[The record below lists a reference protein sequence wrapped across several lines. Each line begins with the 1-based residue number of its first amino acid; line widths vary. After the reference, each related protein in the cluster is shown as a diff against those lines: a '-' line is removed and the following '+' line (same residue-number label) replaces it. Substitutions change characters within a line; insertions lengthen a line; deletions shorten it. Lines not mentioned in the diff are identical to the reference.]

1 MNVRRVATLVV
12 KEWREI
18 VRDRVFFLLA
28 FIMPV
33 AWMVVF
39 GYGMNM
45 DVVNLPVAILDQD
58 RSSMSRDYADHFINS
73 RYFSFKGYLADP
85 HEADRLLRAG
95 KLRVVIVI
103 PPRFHEELAS
113 GRTVAV
119 QAILDGT
126 FAYRVRGIAGY
137 VDAITRDANQAI
149 QTRQLADRFGIPPA
163 RAQVIVQPIR
173 LEVRYL
179 YNQALRSVWSIAP
192 TLIMFTMMIA
202 PAVLTSL
209 AVVREKETG
218 SIYNIYASTVT
229 RAEYL
234 IGKLLPNVMIS
245 TVNVVVLW
253 LIALLHFG
261 APFKGDPLFFFIAS
275 ITYVTC
281 TCCIGFLVSML
292 VHTQSA
298 ALLITMILAVVPA
311 VQFSGMFTPVAF
323 LPPSSALLAH
333 LFPPMYYNNIVQG
346 AFMKGVGWQ
355 VLWADVLI
363 LATYAAALLLASY
376 LAFRKRVSS

>member
-1 MNVRRVATLVV
+1 MNLRRVWTLIV

-18 VRDRVFFLLA
+18 VRDKVFFLLA

-45 DVVNLPVAILDQD
+45 DMVNVPTAVLDQD
-58 RSSMSRDYADHFINS
+58 RSAMSRAYAEHYMNS
-73 RYFSFKGYLADP
+73 RYFSFKGYLSDDHQA
-85 HEADRLLRAG
+85 ERLLRAG

-103 PPRFHEELAS
+103 PPRFQEELQS
-113 GRTVAV
+113 GRTVAI
-119 QAILDGT
+119 QTILDGT

-137 VDAITRDANQAI
+137 VDAINRDATSALRV
-149 QTRQLADRFGIPPA
+149 RQLGERFGIAPA
-163 RAQVIVQPIR
+163 KARVMVQPIH

-179 YNQALRSVWSIAP
+179 YNQALRSVWSVAP
-192 TLIMFTMMIA
+192 ALIMFTMMIA

-253 LIALLHFG
+253 LIAALHFG
-261 APFKGDPLFFFIAS
+261 APFKGDVLFFFVAS
-275 ITYVTC
+275 VAYVAC
-281 TCCIGFLVSML
+281 TCCIGFLVSTL
-292 VHTQSA
+292 VRTQSA
-298 ALLITMILAVVPA
+298 ALLITVIIAIVPA

-323 LPPSSALLAH
+323 LPHASMLMAH

-346 AFMKGVGWQ
+346 AFLKGTGWS
-355 VLWADVLI
+355 VLWTDVLI
-363 LATYAAALLLASY
+363 LVAYAAGLMLSSY
-376 LAFRKRVSS
+376 LVFRKRVAS

>member
-1 MNVRRVATLVV
+1 MNIKRVVTLVV

-45 DVVNLPVAILDQD
+45 DMVNVPTAMLDQD
-58 RSSMSRDYADHFINS
+58 RSAMSREYANHFMHS
-73 RYFSFKGYLADP
+73 RYFSFKGYLKDM

-103 PPRFHEELAS
+103 PPRFQQELKA
-113 GRTVAV
+113 GRTVAI
-119 QAILDGT
+119 QTILDGT

-137 VDAITRDANQAI
+137 VDAINRDANIAI
-149 QTRQLADRFGIPPA
+149 QIRQLGEQYGIPPA
-163 RAQVIVQPIR
+163 PARVMVQPIH

-179 YNQALRSVWSIAP
+179 YNQALRSVWSVAP

-234 IGKLLPNVMIS
+234 VGKLLPNVMIS

-253 LIALLHFG
+253 LIAALYFG
-261 APFKGDPLFFFIAS
+261 APFKGSVVFFFLAS
-275 ITYVTC
+275 VAYVAC
-281 TCCIGFLVSML
+281 TCCIGFLVSTL
-292 VHTQSA
+292 VRTQSA
-298 ALLITMILAVVPA
+298 ALLITVILAIVPA

-323 LPPSSALLAH
+323 LPHMSMLIARVL
-333 LFPPMYYNNIVQG
+333 PPMYYNNIVQG
-346 AFMKGVGWQ
+346 AFMKGTGWS
-355 VLWADVLI
+355 VLWLDVLI
-363 LATYAAALLLASY
+363 LVGYAALLLLASY
-376 LAFRKRVSS
+376 AVFRKRVSS

>member
-1 MNVRRVATLVV
+1 MNLRRVVTLVV

-18 VRDRVFFLLA
+18 VRDKVFFLLA

-45 DVVNLPVAILDQD
+45 DMVNVPVAVLDHD
-58 RSSMSRDYADHFINS
+58 RSAMSREYAHLYMHS
-73 RYFSFKGYLADP
+73 RYFSFRGYLADA
-85 HEADRLLRAG
+85 HEAEKLLRAG

-103 PPRFHEELAS
+103 PERFQEELKA
-113 GRTVAV
+113 GRRIAIQT
-119 QAILDGT
+119 ILDGT

-137 VDAITRDANQAI
+137 VDAINRDATSAI
-149 QTRQLADRFGIPPA
+149 QVRQLGEHFGIPPA
-163 RAQVIVQPIR
+163 KARVMVHPIR

-179 YNQALRSVWSIAP
+179 YNQALRSVWSVAP
-192 TLIMFTMMIA
+192 ALIMFTMMIA

-245 TVNVVVLW
+245 TFNIVVLW
-253 LIALLHFG
+253 LVAAVYFG
-261 APFKGDPLFFFIAS
+261 APFKGDAVFFFVAS
-275 ITYVTC
+275 VAYVAC
-281 TCCIGFLVSML
+281 TCCIGFLVSTL
-292 VHTQSA
+292 VRTQSA
-298 ALLITMILAVVPA
+298 ALLITIILAIVPA

-323 LPPSSALLAH
+323 LPHSSMLLSH

-346 AFMKGVGWQ
+346 AFLKGTGWS
-355 VLWADVLI
+355 VLWIDVLI
-363 LATYAAALLLASY
+363 LVAYAGALLLASY
-376 LAFRKRVSS
+376 LVFRKRVAS

>member
-1 MNVRRVATLVV
+1 MNTRRIATLVV

-45 DVVNLPVAILDQD
+45 DMVNVPTAVLDHD
-58 RSSMSRDYADHFINS
+58 RTAMSRAYADQFINS
-73 RYFSFKGYLADP
+73 RYFSFKGYLADA

-103 PPRFHEELAS
+103 PPRFQQELKA
-113 GRTVAV
+113 GRSMAIQT
-119 QAILDGT
+119 ILDGT

-137 VDAITRDANQAI
+137 VDAINRDANAALQI
-149 QTRQLADRFGIPPA
+149 RQLGERYGIPPA
-163 RAQVIVQPIR
+163 AARVLVQPVR

-179 YNQALRSVWSIAP
+179 YNQALRSVWSVAP

-234 IGKLLPNVMIS
+234 VGKLLPNVMIS

-253 LIALLHFG
+253 LIAALYFG
-261 APFKGDPLFFFIAS
+261 APFKGSVPFFFLAS
-275 ITYVTC
+275 VAYVSC
-281 TCCIGFLVSML
+281 TCCIGFLVSTL
-292 VHTQSA
+292 VRTQSA
-298 ALLITMILAVVPA
+298 ALLITVILAIVPA

-323 LPPSSALLAH
+323 LPHMSMLIAH
-333 LFPPMYYNNIVQG
+333 MLPPMYYNNIVQG
-346 AFMKGVGWQ
+346 AFMKGTGWS
-355 VLWADVLI
+355 VLWLDVLI
-363 LATYAAALLLASY
+363 LAAYAAILLLASY
-376 LAFRKRVSS
+376 AVFRKRVSS

>member
-1 MNVRRVATLVV
+1 MNLQRVTTLVL

-45 DVVNLPVAILDQD
+45 DTVNIPFAVLDQD
-58 RSSMSRDYADHFINS
+58 HSAMSREYANHYIDS
-73 RYFSFKGYLADP
+73 RYFSFKGYLPDT
-85 HEADRLLRAG
+85 HEGDRLLRAG
-95 KLRVVIVI
+95 KLRLVLVI
-103 PPRFHEELAS
+103 PPRFEQDLKAR
-113 GRTVAV
+113 RTVAI
-119 QAILDGT
+119 QSLLDGT

-137 VDAITRDANQAI
+137 VDAINRDANSALQV
-149 QTRQLADRFGIPPA
+149 QQLTERFGMPPS
-163 RAQVIVQPIR
+163 RAQVMVQPIH

-179 YNQALRSVWSIAP
+179 FNQALRSIWSVAP
-192 TLIMFTMMIA
+192 SLIMFTMMVS

-209 AVVREKETG
+209 SVVREKETG

-234 IGKLLPNVMIS
+234 LGKLLPNIMIS
-245 TVNVVVLW
+245 TVNTMVLW
-253 LIALLHFG
+253 LIATLHFG
-261 APFKGDPLFFFIAS
+261 APFKGSLLFFFIAS
-275 ITYVTC
+275 VVYVSC
-281 TCCIGFLVSML
+281 TCSIGFLVSTL
-292 VHTQSA
+292 VRTQGS
-298 ALLITMILAVVPA
+298 ALLITVILAIVPA

-323 LPPSSALLAH
+323 LPDSSRLLAH

-346 AFMKGVGWQ
+346 TFLKGTGWAI
-355 VLWADVLI
+355 LWSDVLF
-363 LATYAAALLLASY
+363 LAVYAAGLLLASY
-376 LAFRKRVSS
+376 AVFRKRTPS